1 MDVWDEA
8 GLEVTLSEVGLLESS
23 IFSVRERV
31 KLVFVGSQLV

>member
-8 GLEVTLSEVGLLESS
+8 GLVVTLSEVGLLESS

-31 KLVFVGSQLV
+31 KLVLVSS